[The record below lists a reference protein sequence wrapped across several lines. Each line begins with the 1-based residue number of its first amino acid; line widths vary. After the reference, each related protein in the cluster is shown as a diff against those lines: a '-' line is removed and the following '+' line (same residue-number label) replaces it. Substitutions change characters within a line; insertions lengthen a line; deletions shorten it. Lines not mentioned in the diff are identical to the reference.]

1 MTPGKKFYLEQLG
14 YLGKADIEALLREHY
29 HEDAVMV
36 TFDGI
41 RRGHDELRQYFQNT
55 LASMGRITGLSTEY
69 FNETEDVIIFKA
81 TITDE
86 KRGTVKADNALYLKN
101 GKIFR
106 HIALTIL
113 PNFDYEKF
121 GTKWNNLNLACR
133 SR

>member
-14 YLGKADIEALLREHY
+14 YLGKADIEALLRDHY
-29 HEDAVMV
+29 QEDAVMV

-41 RRGHDELRQYFQNT
+41 RKGHDELRQYFQNT

-121 GTKWNNLNLACR
+121 GTKWR
-133 SR
+133 DE